1 MPGAS
6 GALALVWTYMRIA
19 MISTPFLSVP
29 PRDYGG
35 TELVVYE
42 LVEGL
47 LDRGHDITLFATGD
61 SRTQARQH
69 ALYPTPQ
76 WPPAPLTDLNHV
88 SWAMTRVAGGE
99 YDVVHAH
106 SAVALALGRL
116 VPGLPLVYTLHHTHE
131 SSMSDYYRHFPE
143 AEYVAISHDQA
154 HRETGVRTCTV
165 IHHGLDPAR
174 YHWSQHPEPYVCF
187 VARFAPEK
195 GAHTAID
202 VAALAGVPIRV
213 AGDVHPPNVGYFH
226 AEVESRLRLPHVT
239 YLGWIGTERKV
250 PLLCGARA
258 LVAPIDWNEPFGLT
272 FIEAMLSGCPV
283 VTFGRG
289 SVPELIEHG
298 VTGFIAHSVEE
309 MAHLIRPG
317 GPVDALDR
325 QRIRAH
331 AVHRFSRGRMAAE
344 YERVYHTAAAR
355 AARTDDWRPI
365 TAA

>member
-1 MPGAS
+1 
-6 GALALVWTYMRIA
+6 MRIA

-47 LDRGHDITLFATGD
+47 LDRGHDVTLFATGD

-76 WPPAPLTDLNHV
+76 WPPGPLTDLNHV
-88 SWAMTRVAGGE
+88 SWALTRVAGGE

-106 SAVALALGRL
+106 SAVSLALGRL

-131 SSMSDYYRHFPE
+131 SSLSDYYRHFPE

-154 HRETGVRTCTV
+154 HRETGVRACTV

-174 YHWSQHPEPYVCF
+174 YRWSEHPEAYVCF

-239 YLGWIGTERKV
+239 CLGWIGTERKV